1 MPEFPT
7 TPGRPGARVRVPVH
21 VAFRGLE
28 RVGAR
33 YMKYFAAQWLAYA
46 LPCRRF
52 APTLAS
58 RNARLGADVIRYI
71 FIVMDSHHLVLAGLP
86 AHPNF
91 FLTFAFLAGATD
103 SGPRSR
109 TCRE

>member
-1 MPEFPT
+1 MPGSPT
-7 TPGRPGARVRVPVH
+7 TPGRPGARVGAPVH

-33 YMKYFAAQWLAYA
+33 YMKYFAAQWLACA

-58 RNARLGADVIRYI
+58 CNARLGANVIRYI

-86 AHPNF
+86 AHPNY
-91 FLTFAFLAGATD
+91 FLSFAFCSLAAD
-103 SGPRSR
+103 P
-109 TCRE
+109 